1 MWAKAIS
8 IALVISILGALGV
21 LGYILAT
28 PRAGEGLTEFY
39 ILGTEGKA
47 ADYPRELVV
56 GEEAKVTVII
66 VNRERETMSY
76 WVKVRIDG
84 VRDNQTGPLELGHDE
99 EWEEIVS
106 FTPDRVGDTQKVEFL
121 LYKDMES
128 EPYLKLHLWID
139 VKE

>member
-76 WVKVRIDG
+76 WVEVVVNGVKNFDLEQVVLGDG
-84 VRDNQTGPLELGHDE
+84 EK
-99 EWEEIVS
+99 WEEEVN
-106 FTPDRVGDTQKVEFL
+106 FVVGTVGRDQKVEFL
-121 LYKDMES
+121 LHKRGQTEACQS
-128 EPYLKLHLWID
+128 LHLW
-139 VKE
+139 VNVTQ